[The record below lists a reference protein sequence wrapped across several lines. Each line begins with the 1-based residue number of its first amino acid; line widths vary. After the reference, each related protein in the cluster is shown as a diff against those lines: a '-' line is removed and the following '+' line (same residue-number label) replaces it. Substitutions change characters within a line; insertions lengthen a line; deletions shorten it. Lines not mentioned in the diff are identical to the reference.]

1 MRQGVKAPTSSPCTK
16 KKPVAKERNMQG
28 LDAHYSAL
36 WVANERRLD
45 EQQQTKTY
53 TVSVAVEGY
62 VDIVIDA
69 TSREEAEASALDK
82 VEVQGMLVTEL
93 TITDVEEWK

>member
-1 MRQGVKAPTSSPCTK
+1 
-16 KKPVAKERNMQG
+16 MQG

-36 WVANERRLD
+36 WVANERRLA
-45 EQQQTKTY
+45 EQGKTKTY

-69 TSREEAEASALDK
+69 SSREEAEASALDK
-82 VEVQGMLVTEL
+82 VEIQGILVTEL
-93 TITDVEEWK
+93 TVTDVEQWT

>member
-1 MRQGVKAPTSSPCTK
+1 
-16 KKPVAKERNMQG
+16 MQG

-45 EQQQTKTY
+45 EQQRTKTY

-62 VDIVIDA
+62 VDVVIEA
-69 TSREEAEASALDK
+69 ASREEAEESAIDR
-82 VEVQGMLVTEL
+82 VEVQGITI
-93 TITDVEEWK
+93 TDISITDVEEWK

>member
-1 MRQGVKAPTSSPCTK
+1 M
-16 KKPVAKERNMQG
+16 NG
-28 LDAHYSAL
+28 LDNHYSAL
-36 WVANERRLD
+36 WVANERKQNQAPR
-45 EQQQTKTY
+45 TKTY

-69 TSREEAEASALDK
+69 ASREEAEASALDK

-93 TITDVEEWK
+93 TITDVEVWK

>member
-1 MRQGVKAPTSSPCTK
+1 MK
-16 KKPVAKERNMQG
+16 G

-36 WVANERRLD
+36 WVANERRLA
-45 EQQQTKTY
+45 EQGKTQTY

-69 TSREEAEASALDK
+69 ASREEAEASALDK
-82 VEVQGMLVTEL
+82 VEIQGMLVTEL
-93 TITDVEEWK
+93 TVTDVEQWK

>member
-1 MRQGVKAPTSSPCTK
+1 
-16 KKPVAKERNMQG
+16 MQG
-28 LDAHYSAL
+28 LDNHYSAL
-36 WVANERRLD
+36 WVENERRLD
-45 EQQQTKTY
+45 KQQRTKTY

-69 TSREEAEASALDK
+69 ASQAEAEEAAIDR
-82 VEVQGMLVTEL
+82 VEVQGMLVTEM

>member
-1 MRQGVKAPTSSPCTK
+1 
-16 KKPVAKERNMQG
+16 MQG

-36 WVANERRLD
+36 WVANERRLA
-45 EQQQTKTY
+45 EQSKTKTY

-69 TSREEAEASALDK
+69 TSREEAEASALDR
-82 VEVQGMLVTEL
+82 VEVQGMLVTEM

>member
-1 MRQGVKAPTSSPCTK
+1 
-16 KKPVAKERNMQG
+16 MQG

-36 WVANERRLD
+36 WIANERRLA
-45 EQQQTKTY
+45 EQGKTKTY

-69 TSREEAEASALDK
+69 SSREEAEASALDK
-82 VEVQGMLVTEL
+82 VEIQGMLVTEL
-93 TITDVEEWK
+93 TVTDVEQWT

>member
-1 MRQGVKAPTSSPCTK
+1 
-16 KKPVAKERNMQG
+16 MQG

-45 EQQQTKTY
+45 EQQRTKTY

-69 TSREEAEASALDK
+69 ISREEAEAYALDR
-82 VEVQGMLVTEL
+82 VEVQGMLVTEM

>member
-1 MRQGVKAPTSSPCTK
+1 
-16 KKPVAKERNMQG
+16 MQG
-28 LDAHYSAL
+28 LDNHYSAL

-45 EQQQTKTY
+45 EQNRTKTY

-69 TSREEAEASALDK
+69 TSREEAEASALDR
-82 VEVQGMLVTEL
+82 VEVQGMLVTEMI
-93 TITDVEEWK
+93 ITDVEEWK

>member
-1 MRQGVKAPTSSPCTK
+1 MN
-16 KKPVAKERNMQG
+16 E
-28 LDAHYSAL
+28 LDNHYSAL

-45 EQQQTKTY
+45 EQQRTKTY

-93 TITDVEEWK
+93 TVTDVEEWK

>member
-1 MRQGVKAPTSSPCTK
+1 MN
-16 KKPVAKERNMQG
+16 E
-28 LDAHYSAL
+28 LDNHYSAL

-45 EQQQTKTY
+45 EQQRTKTY

-82 VEVQGMLVTEL
+82 VEVQGMLVTEM

>member
-1 MRQGVKAPTSSPCTK
+1 
-16 KKPVAKERNMQG
+16 MQG

>member
-1 MRQGVKAPTSSPCTK
+1 
-16 KKPVAKERNMQG
+16 MQG
-28 LDAHYSAL
+28 LDNHFSAL

-45 EQQQTKTY
+45 EQQRTKTY

-69 TSREEAEASALDK
+69 ASREEAEASALDR
-82 VEVQGMLVTEL
+82 VEVQGMLITEM

>member
-1 MRQGVKAPTSSPCTK
+1 
-16 KKPVAKERNMQG
+16 MQG
-28 LDAHYSAL
+28 LDNHYSAL

-45 EQQQTKTY
+45 EQNRTKTY

-69 TSREEAEASALDK
+69 ASREEAEASALDK

-93 TITDVEEWK
+93 TITDVEQWT

>member
-1 MRQGVKAPTSSPCTK
+1 M
-16 KKPVAKERNMQG
+16 NG
-28 LDAHYSAL
+28 LDNHYSAL
-36 WVANERRLD
+36 WVANERRLTK
-45 EQQQTKTY
+45 QRTKTY

-69 TSREEAEASALDK
+69 ASREEAEASALDK

>member
-1 MRQGVKAPTSSPCTK
+1 MK
-16 KKPVAKERNMQG
+16 G

-36 WVANERRLD
+36 WVANERRLA
-45 EQQQTKTY
+45 EQGKTKTY

-69 TSREEAEASALDK
+69 ASKEEAEASALDK
-82 VEVQGMLVTEL
+82 VEIQGMLVTEL
-93 TITDVEEWK
+93 TVTDVEQWT

>member
-1 MRQGVKAPTSSPCTK
+1 
-16 KKPVAKERNMQG
+16 MQG

-45 EQQQTKTY
+45 EQQRTKTY

-69 TSREEAEASALDK
+69 TSREEAEASALDR

>member
-1 MRQGVKAPTSSPCTK
+1 
-16 KKPVAKERNMQG
+16 MQG
-28 LDAHYSAL
+28 LDNHYSAL

-45 EQQQTKTY
+45 EQQRTKTY

-69 TSREEAEASALDK
+69 ASREEAEASAIDR
-82 VEVQGMLVTEL
+82 VEVQGMLVTEM

>member
-1 MRQGVKAPTSSPCTK
+1 
-16 KKPVAKERNMQG
+16 MQG

-36 WVANERRLD
+36 WVANERRLA
-45 EQQQTKTY
+45 EQGKTKTY

-69 TSREEAEASALDK
+69 TSREEAEASAIDR
-82 VEVQGMLVTEL
+82 VEVQGMLVTEM
-93 TITDVEEWK
+93 TVTDVEEWK

>member
-1 MRQGVKAPTSSPCTK
+1 
-16 KKPVAKERNMQG
+16 MQG
-28 LDAHYSAL
+28 LDNHYSAL

-45 EQQQTKTY
+45 EQQRTKTY

-69 TSREEAEASALDK
+69 TSREEAEASALDN

-93 TITDVEEWK
+93 TVTDVEEWK

>member
-1 MRQGVKAPTSSPCTK
+1 MK
-16 KKPVAKERNMQG
+16 G

-36 WVANERRLD
+36 WVANERRLA
-45 EQQQTKTY
+45 EQDKTKTY

-69 TSREEAEASALDK
+69 ASREEAEASALDK
-82 VEVQGMLVTEL
+82 VEIQGMLVTGL
-93 TITDVEEWK
+93 TVTDVEQWK

>member
-1 MRQGVKAPTSSPCTK
+1 
-16 KKPVAKERNMQG
+16 MQG

-45 EQQQTKTY
+45 EQQRTKTY

-69 TSREEAEASALDK
+69 ASREEAEASAIDR
-82 VEVQGMLVTEL
+82 VEVQGMLVTEM

>member
-1 MRQGVKAPTSSPCTK
+1 
-16 KKPVAKERNMQG
+16 MQG
-28 LDAHYSAL
+28 LDNHYSAL
-36 WVANERRLD
+36 WVENERRLD
-45 EQQQTKTY
+45 KKQRTKTY

-69 TSREEAEASALDK
+69 ASQAEAEEAAIDR
-82 VEVQGMLVTEL
+82 VEVQGMFVTEM

>member
-1 MRQGVKAPTSSPCTK
+1 MT
-16 KKPVAKERNMQG
+16 MQG

-45 EQQQTKTY
+45 EQQRTKTY

-62 VDIVIDA
+62 VDVVIEA
-69 TSREEAEASALDK
+69 ASREEAEESAIDR
-82 VEVQGMLVTEL
+82 VEVQGITI
-93 TITDVEEWK
+93 TDISITDVEEWK

>member
-1 MRQGVKAPTSSPCTK
+1 
-16 KKPVAKERNMQG
+16 MQG
-28 LDAHYSAL
+28 LDNHYSAL

-45 EQQQTKTY
+45 EQNRTKTY

-69 TSREEAEASALDK
+69 TSREEAEASALDN